1 MVSAS
6 ASPNRALKSCA
17 AIVALLACVA
27 TAAPATATGSSTGG
41 VGAPGPDLASGGV
54 AAPDPAPVKSP
65 APKQKTVDR
74 APPSA
79 TTPANHTALSPIAP
93 THTAIIVA
101 RSSRPAAKRP
111 RSPSRHPHRH
121 HHAETRPSRDA
132 PSGRVVPLPSWRLV
146 AHATGS
152 NGSQGRLVRA
162 AIALF
167 LVALAE
173 GSLLL
178 RLSAQ
183 LPRRA

>member
-1 MVSAS
+1 MTKPAHAGESGDLAAAKKSNFSRREFLEVSA
-6 ASPNRALKSCA
+6 A
-17 AIVALLACVA
+17 AAG
-27 TAAPATATGSSTGG
+27 GS
-41 VGAPGPDLASGGV
+41 V
-54 AAPDPAPVKSP
+54 AAR
-65 APKQKTVDR
+65 TVL
-74 APPSA
+74 
-79 TTPANHTALSPIAP
+79 LSPGTTDLP
-93 THTAIIVA
+93 STVA
-101 RSSRPAAKRP
+101 RLP
-111 RSPSRHPHRH
+111 RADVVLAGEPREWEAVPYVL
-121 HHAETRPSRDA
+121 DA
-132 PSGRVVPLPSWRLV
+132 GPRKGIICTGRIVPLPSWRLV